1 MGFDFD
7 RFIVKMFLAFVG
19 IFFAFLLALSATSC
33 KSKKQVVQVKTD
45 STYVVDSTKTETT
58 ETELNF
64 IDTSKVF
71 GDTDETTTTIK
82 VTFDDTTTQ
91 NISIKD
97 LKEGNFKGKNIKS
110 LEITTTEKKTS
121 ENEQNGVVF
130 QNTEISKDS
139 TSLKSETDLKKTE
152 NKKEKS
158 KDKTSGRI
166 TAITIFLVVLIVVYF
181 IVFGNIK

>member
-7 RFIVKMFLAFVG
+7 RFLVKVFLAFVG
-19 IFFAFLLALSATSC
+19 ILFAFLLAVSTTSC

-45 STYVVDSTKTETT
+45 STYVVDSTKTAKT

-71 GDTDETTTTIK
+71 GGTDETTTTIK

-121 ENEQNGVVF
+121 ENAQNGIVY

-152 NKKEKS
+152 KKDEKS
-158 KDKTSGRI
+158 KDKTGGRI

-181 IVFGNIK
+181 LLYGNIK

>member
-7 RFIVKMFLAFVG
+7 RFMVKVFLAFVG
-19 IFFAFLLALSATSC
+19 ILFAFLLAVSTTSC

-45 STYVVDSTKTETT
+45 STYVVDSTKTATT
-58 ETELNF
+58 ESQSNF

-71 GDTDETTTTIK
+71 GNSDENTTTIK

-121 ENEQNGVVF
+121 ENAQNGVVS
-130 QNTEISKDS
+130 QKSETIKDS

-152 NKKEKS
+152 KKNEKS
-158 KDKTSGRI
+158 KNKTGGRI
-166 TAITIFLVVLIVVYF
+166 TAITIFLVVLIIVYF
-181 IVFGNIK
+181 LLYGNIK

>member
-1 MGFDFD
+1 MRFDFD

-19 IFFAFLLALSATSC
+19 IFFTFLLIVSTTSC

-45 STYVVDSTKTETT
+45 STYVVDSTKTATA

-71 GDTDETTTTIK
+71 GNSDETTTTIK

-121 ENEQNGVVF
+121 ENAQNGVVF
-130 QNTEISKDS
+130 QNSETIKDS

-152 NKKEKS
+152 KKNEKS
-158 KDKTSGRI
+158 KDKTGGRI

-181 IVFGNIK
+181 LLYGNIK

>member
-7 RFIVKMFLAFVG
+7 RFMVKVFLAFVG
-19 IFFAFLLALSATSC
+19 ILFAFLLAVSTTSC

-45 STYVVDSTKTETT
+45 STYVVDSIKTAKTET
-58 ETELNF
+58 EMNF

-71 GDTDETTTTIK
+71 GGTDETTTTIK

-110 LEITTTEKKTS
+110 LEITTTKKKTS
-121 ENEQNGVVF
+121 ENAQNGIVY

-152 NKKEKS
+152 KNDKKS
-158 KDKTSGRI
+158 KDKTGGRI
-166 TAITIFLVVLIVVYF
+166 TAIAIFLVVLVIVYF
-181 IVFGNIK
+181 LIWGEVK